1 LKTTSPPPSWPA
13 RADFSYEANTTLLI
27 GVDDDRVS
35 HVLEI
40 ISQTCVR
47 RKRLVPQTSTEIP
60 ASMSLPIE
68 VESGGATVFVLSVD
82 QFHKV

>member
-1 LKTTSPPPSWPA
+1 MEDQ
-13 RADFSYEANTTLLI
+13 R
-27 GVDDDRVS
+27 VDQ
-35 HVLEI
+35 VLEI
-40 ISQTCVR
+40 VKQTCVR

-82 QFHKV
+82 QFKKI